1 MAKRYYDFNTYLR
14 SIYGERVQKI
24 TIDAGLTCP
33 NRDGV
38 LSTKGC
44 IYCNKKGSGTGLWLE
59 GLSVREQILRAQ
71 HSIQKRYKAQKFLA
85 YFQSFTNTYAP
96 LKTLQKLYEEALS
109 VEGVVGLCIGTRPD
123 CIYPEVLDL
132 LENYAQNYLIWLE
145 YGLQSFHENSLQRIN
160 RGHGIKEFLQAIELT
175 RLRKK
180 INICTHIILGLPGE
194 KKSDMIATAIELS
207 KLETQGIKLHLLYVI
222 KGTVL
227 AEMYTRGEYRCLNRE
242 EYIDIVCEFLQYLP
256 STMVIQRLISDPH
269 PEELIAPSWI
279 LEKTKNRQ
287 EIEKALEEKN
297 IKQGQKI
304 DNFISFQS
312 TSPFFLSL

>member
-1 MAKRYYDFNTYLR
+1 M
-14 SIYGERVQKI
+14 
-24 TIDAGLTCP
+24 
-33 NRDGV
+33 
-38 LSTKGC
+38 
-44 IYCNKKGSGTGLWLE
+44 
-59 GLSVREQILRAQ
+59 
-71 HSIQKRYKAQKFLA
+71 
-85 YFQSFTNTYAP
+85 
-96 LKTLQKLYEEALS
+96 
-109 VEGVVGLCIGTRPD
+109 
-123 CIYPEVLDL
+123 
-132 LENYAQNYLIWLE
+132 
-145 YGLQSFHENSLQRIN
+145 
-160 RGHGIKEFLQAIELT
+160 
-175 RLRKK
+175 
-180 INICTHIILGLPGE
+180 
-194 KKSDMIATAIELS
+194 
-207 KLETQGIKLHLLYVI
+207 I

-312 TSPFFLSL
+312 TSPFLLSL